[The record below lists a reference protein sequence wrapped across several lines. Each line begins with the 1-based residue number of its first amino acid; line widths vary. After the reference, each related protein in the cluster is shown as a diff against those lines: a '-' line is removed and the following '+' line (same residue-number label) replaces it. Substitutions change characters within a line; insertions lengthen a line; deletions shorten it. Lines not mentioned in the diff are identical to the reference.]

1 MVGSSIPL
9 LTFVGFTRHVMDF
22 TQIHQLGVVYER
34 EREREREKRKKRKKV
49 LQNIEV
55 L

>member
-34 EREREREKRKKRKKV
+34 EREREKKKK
-49 LQNIEV
+49 EEGSAKY
-55 L
+55 